1 MKQLYHI
8 LVEPRSTEPDARNR
22 ELVLNYILVGLIV
35 LVASEFITSFFG
47 FVFLK
52 QHYVLFRLLS
62 IMAVLGLFSG
72 LYWFSRQRNQQRIV
86 SFIVLGILFLLTA
99 AVVFEWGTVT
109 PTGTLLFGLVIVMAG
124 ILLGARFALYTALL
138 SVVLLVLFE
147 YLKVQHVVTPNLTW
161 MQRPSSLSD
170 IMGFA
175 VIYAIIALIS
185 WLYNQQMERSLERAR
200 RSEAALNRQNEQ
212 LEVTVKKRTEQLE
225 IAQLEKL
232 QQVYRFAELGRIS
245 SALFH
250 DLANHLTTVSLDIE
264 GLGSSQKTEL
274 MSRVQNDI
282 GYIDD
287 VVQRVRLQLRGQG
300 SVERFNLVTEVNK
313 VVKILNYKMVQS
325 RIDFTLHKPSKPVYF
340 KSDVIPFRQI
350 ISNLLSNAID
360 ASIHKNAKQR
370 KIVVTITDQA
380 NQITIAI
387 ADWGVGIKPQ
397 DQTKIFEP
405 FYSSK
410 SDGTGIGLFIVKQIV
425 EDDLG
430 GTISVTSQPKTG
442 TIFTVTLPHRNAA
455 V

>member
-1 MKQLYHI
+1 MKHFYKI
-8 LVEPRSTEPDARNR
+8 LIEPNSPEPDTRNR
-22 ELVLNYILVGLIV
+22 ELVLNYVLLGLIA
-35 LVASEFITSFFG
+35 LTTIEFINTIIGFATTQQHLSPIRLLTFAIILSFFG
-47 FVFLK
+47 C
-52 QHYVLFRLLS
+52 
-62 IMAVLGLFSG
+62 
-72 LYWFSRQRNQQRIV
+72 LYWLSRRFNYIRFAGFSVITTLL
-86 SFIVLGILFLLTA
+86 FICSVVILGWGIL
-99 AVVFEWGTVT
+99 T
-109 PTGTLLFGLVIVMAG
+109 PTGILLFGLVIVMAG
-124 ILLGARFALYTALL
+124 ILLGARYALYTALL
-138 SVVLLVLFE
+138 STALLVLFE

-200 RSEAALNRQNEQ
+200 QSEAALNRQNEQ
-212 LEVTVKKRTEQLE
+212 LEETVKKRTEQLE
-225 IAQLEKL
+225 VAQLEKL

-264 GLGSSQKTEL
+264 GLGNSQKTEL
-274 MSRVQNDI
+274 MGRVQNDI

-300 SVERFNLVTEVNK
+300 SVERFNLITEVNK

-325 RIDFTLHKPSKPVYF
+325 RIDFTLHKPSKPIYF
-340 KSDVIPFRQI
+340 KGDVIPFRQI
-350 ISNLLSNAID
+350 VSNLLSNAID
-360 ASIHKNAKQR
+360 ASTHKQAKQR
-370 KIVVTITDQA
+370 KIVVDISNQDDQTVLAIT
-380 NQITIAI
+380 
-387 ADWGVGIKPQ
+387 DWGVGIKPK
-397 DQTKIFEP
+397 DQAKIFEP

-430 GTISVTSQPKTG
+430 GTISITSHLKTG
-442 TIFTVTLPHRNAA
+442 TTFTVTLPHHGT

>member
-8 LVEPRSTEPDARNR
+8 LIEPHSTEPDARNR
-22 ELVLNYILVGLIV
+22 ELVLNYMLVGLIA
-35 LVASEFITSFFG
+35 LVASEFITSLFG

-62 IMAVLGLFSG
+62 IMAVLSLFSS
-72 LYWFSRQRNQQRIV
+72 LYWFSRQRSQQRTV
-86 SFIVLGILFLLTA
+86 SFIVLGILFLLTVV
-99 AVVFEWGTVT
+99 VVFEWGTVT

-138 SVVLLVLFE
+138 SVMLLVFFE

-264 GLGSSQKTEL
+264 GLGSNQKTEL

-325 RIDFTLHKPSKPVYF
+325 RIDFTLHKPGKPVYF
-340 KSDVIPFRQI
+340 KGDVIPFRQI

-360 ASIHKNAKQR
+360 ASIHKNARQR
-370 KIVVTITDQA
+370 KIVVTIT
-380 NQITIAI
+380 NQTSQTTIAI
-387 ADWGVGIKPQ
+387 ADWGVGIKPR

-442 TIFTVTLPHRNAA
+442 TIFTVTLPHHNAA

>member
-1 MKQLYHI
+1 VNQLYHI
-8 LVEPRSTEPDARNR
+8 FIEPRSAQPDTRNR
-22 ELVLNYILVGLIV
+22 ELVLNYMLVGLII
-35 LVASEFITSFFG
+35 LVAFEFVTSLFG
-47 FVFLK
+47 FIFLK
-52 QHYVLFRLLS
+52 QHYLLLRLFS
-62 IMAVLGLFSG
+62 ILAVMGLFSG
-72 LYWFSRQRNQQRIV
+72 LYWFSRQRDQQRLV
-86 SFIVLGILFLLTA
+86 SFAVIGILLMLA
-99 AVVFEWGTVT
+99 LAVVFEWGTVT
-109 PTGTLLFGLVIVMAG
+109 PTGILLFGLVIVMAG
-124 ILLGARFALYTALL
+124 ILLGARYALYTALL
-138 SVVLLVLFE
+138 STLLLVIFE
-147 YLKVQHVVTPNLTW
+147 YLKVQHIVTPNLTW

-264 GLGSSQKTEL
+264 GLGSTQKTEL

-300 SVERFNLVTEVNK
+300 SVERFNLMSEINK
-313 VVKILNYKMVQS
+313 VVKILNYKMVQN
-325 RIDFTLHKPSKPVYF
+325 RIDFTLHKPRKPIYF

-350 ISNLLSNAID
+350 ISNLLGNAID
-360 ASIHKNAKQR
+360 ASTHKNAKQR

-380 NQITIAI
+380 GQTVITIT
-387 ADWGVGIKPQ
+387 DWGVGIKPQ

-425 EDDLG
+425 ENDLG

-442 TIFTVTLPHRNAA
+442 TTFTVTLPHHNAA